1 MADEKDAASTEP
13 TPAKRP
19 SVLTTLLLLVIVAV
33 LFGGAGFA
41 VPLLF
46 PHLFH
51 GGTTSP
57 VAETRGEPTEP
68 AFIEFGEVV
77 VNLNSDRFN
86 RYLRVNLTM
95 QIDASQQEEF
105 NKRLALKKVI
115 LKNWLLSYLSDQSTD
130 QIRGA
135 AGQNRLRREI
145 QNQFNEVLC
154 EDGYDLIDD
163 ILFLEF
169 GVQ

>member
-1 MADEKDAASTEP
+1 MADEKDAAKDEQ
-13 TPAKRP
+13 TPATK
-19 SVLTTLLLLVIVAV
+19 SSGLTTLLLLVVVAIV
-33 LFGGAGFA
+33 FGAAGFA
-41 VPLLF
+41 VPLVF
-46 PHLFH
+46 PHLFQ
-51 GGTTSP
+51 GPNTAT
-57 VAETRGEPTEP
+57 VAQARAEPTEP

-95 QIDASQQEEF
+95 QVDASQQEEF

-115 LKNWLLSYLSDQSTD
+115 LKNWLLSYLSDQGTD